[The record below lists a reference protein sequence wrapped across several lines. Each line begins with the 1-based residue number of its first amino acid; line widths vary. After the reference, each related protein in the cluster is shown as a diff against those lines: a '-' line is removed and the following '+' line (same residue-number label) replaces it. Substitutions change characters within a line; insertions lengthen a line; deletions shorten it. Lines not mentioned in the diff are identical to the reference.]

1 MAMRLD
7 STGAARPRFRTPATA
22 PTTASALRRRY
33 SEYCRRQAVGLVEL
47 VPREGVRPLYRQARE
62 WAVDQGMHE
71 SKDPMATLHL
81 FCRNLL
87 PLPPFDVWLADYE
100 THRLA
105 HLKAGAPADP
115 PSRSRWS
122 SGRWSTRRSGGRPP
136 STSTGT
142 TTSGEGTS
150 ASIGASVNRTCE
162 RATSSV
168 KMNSK
173 TSATGFFPSLPPPLR
188 PSSGRSCR
196 SSFFAKNERSAVG
209 LSAVTPTP

>member
-105 HLKAGAPADP
+105 HLKAGAPYPHAGG
-115 PSRSRWS
+115 PSEPVTVELRQVEHASERWQAS
-122 SGRWSTRRSGGRPP
+122 LDVYRDDDLWRGYVRFHRGFGESHLR
-136 STSTGT
+136 TGD
-142 TTSGEGTS
+142 
-150 ASIGASVNRTCE
+150 IFCE
-162 RATSSV
+162 DELQDLRDRFLSF
-168 KMNSK
+168 
-173 TSATGFFPSLPPPLR
+173 TSATLAAFLRSILP
-188 PSSGRSCR
+188 
-196 SSFFAKNERSAVG
+196 
-209 LSAVTPTP
+209 